1 MLKIHLKILEKKIN
15 LYLNLNLNQL
25 WPPPITRLINLI
37 HHMPTDN
44 YSCATISSYISYIN
58 LSNKMHEHVVYTQ
71 SFVIQKLSAVVS
83 KTNKWNVIRKLIAMS
98 LLKQIIEALPNI
110 CSSYFESTLFASIFH
125 YHYLAVLRIEKN
137 SSIWNIRSYF
147 RSWCNLYTLY
157 AKHNQCNNEF
167 IKNWW
172 VWQIRNFANFKEY
185 WRKHCPFQN
194 IELFLKMRPKING
207 PLFIHLNYRV
217 VTRFHNCSILKSAL
231 RFAGN
236 NPGQYNTHSFRIGA
250 AT

>member
-1 MLKIHLKILEKKIN
+1 
-15 LYLNLNLNQL
+15 
-25 WPPPITRLINLI
+25 
-37 HHMPTDN
+37 
-44 YSCATISSYISYIN
+44 
-58 LSNKMHEHVVYTQ
+58 
-71 SFVIQKLSAVVS
+71 
-83 KTNKWNVIRKLIAMS
+83 MS

-110 CSSYFESTLFASIFH
+110 CCLYFEATLFASMCALQLFGCFEN
-125 YHYLAVLRIEKN
+125 RRN

-172 VWQIRNFANFKEY
+172 VWQKRNFANFKEH
-185 WRKHCPFQN
+185 WKKHCPFQN

-217 VTRFHNCSILKSAL
+217 VTRFHICSILISAL
-231 RFAGN
+231 RLAGY
-236 NPGQYNTHSFRIGA
+236 NPGQYNIHSFRIGA